1 MKNKKRLFRFIK
13 KNKKKYKLL
22 DDNEPFYTNA
32 IYNKKKLLKSKSFIK
47 YKNPNLNL
55 HFITKIF
62 LTAILLILFLSFKK
76 NKKRNKIENKNVYK
90 IENKNVYKI
99 ENINGNKNE
108 NKKNYYA
115 CFSGMGKKENRYL
128 RELIEYYLK
137 LGVGKFILGDNNL
150 PNTEKFAD
158 VIQDYIND
166 GTVDVIELFGSSFGQ
181 GALNNVTYEKYN
193 KQCKWMLFLDFDEF
207 LEVHFEDKK
216 SLLLKDFLENKI
228 FDKCEAILFNV
239 LVHTDNNLVHYDNRP
254 LNVRFTEPNYELEAN
269 RLVKA
274 IVRGNLSKIIYL
286 DGRPN
291 NSPDRGVEICD
302 SKGRK
307 IERYDP
313 YFLDPPVYDYGYLKH
328 YTTKTAEEY
337 ITKILRGQPG
347 NIPHDVNYRIELFFK
362 FNKYSDEKMKIFE
375 DYFHR
380 KFNHINN

>member
-1 MKNKKRLFRFIK
+1 MKNQKRLILFNK

-22 DDNEPFYTNA
+22 DEAQPFYTKV
-32 IYNKKKLLKSKSFIK
+32 IYKNKKLLKSKILVKTNKSNLILFFIMK
-47 YKNPNLNL
+47 V
-55 HFITKIF
+55 F
-62 LTAILLILFLSFKK
+62 LIVILLILYIFIKK
-76 NKKRNKIENKNVYK
+76 NKKRNTNNIRNRNKEK
-90 IENKNVYKI
+90 E
-99 ENINGNKNE
+99 
-108 NKKNYYA
+108 NYYA

-137 LGVGKFILGDNNL
+137 LGVEKFILGDNNL

-158 VIQDYIND
+158 VIQDYINN
-166 GTVDVIELFGSSFGQ
+166 GIVDIVELFGSTFGQ

-254 LNVRFTEPNYELEAN
+254 LNERFTEPNYDLEAN
-269 RLVKA
+269 SLVKA
-274 IVRGNLSKIIYL
+274 IVRGNLNKTIYL
-286 DGRPN
+286 DGKPN
-291 NSPDRGVEICD
+291 NSPVKGVEICD

-313 YFLDPPVYDYGYLKH
+313 YYLDPPVFDYGYLKH

-337 ITKILRGQPG
+337 ITKILRGTPG
-347 NIPHDVNYRIELFFK
+347 GHTNNVDYRVKLFFK
-362 FNKYSDEKMKIFE
+362 FNKYSEEKMKIFE
-375 DYFHR
+375 NYFRR
-380 KFNHINN
+380 KFHVRIYN

>member
-1 MKNKKRLFRFIK
+1 MKNQKRLILFNK

-22 DDNEPFYTNA
+22 DEAQPFYTKV
-32 IYNKKKLLKSKSFIK
+32 IYKNKKLLKSKK
-47 YKNPNLNL
+47 LVKPNKSNL
-55 HFITKIF
+55 ILF
-62 LTAILLILFLSFKK
+62 LIMKVFLIVILLILYIF
-76 NKKRNKIENKNVYK
+76 I
-90 IENKNVYKI
+90 
-99 ENINGNKNE
+99 
-108 NKKNYYA
+108 KNYYA

-137 LGVGKFILGDNNL
+137 LGVEKFILGDNNL

-158 VIQDYIND
+158 VIQDYINN
-166 GTVDVIELFGSSFGQ
+166 GIVDIVELFGSTFGQ

-239 LVHTDNNLVHYDNRP
+239 LVHTDNNLVP
-254 LNVRFTEPNYELEAN
+254 
-269 RLVKA
+269 VK
-274 IVRGNLSKIIYL
+274 
-286 DGRPN
+286 
-291 NSPDRGVEICD
+291 GVEICD

-313 YFLDPPVYDYGYLKH
+313 YYLDPPVFDYGYLKH

-337 ITKILRGQPG
+337 ITKILRGTPG
-347 NIPHDVNYRIELFFK
+347 GHPNNVDYRVELFFK
-362 FNKYSDEKMKIFE
+362 FNKYSEEKMKIFE
-375 DYFHR
+375 NYFRR
-380 KFNHINN
+380 KFHVRINN

>member
-1 MKNKKRLFRFIK
+1 MKNQKRLILFNK

-22 DDNEPFYTNA
+22 DEAQPFYTKV
-32 IYNKKKLLKSKSFIK
+32 IYKNKKLLKSKK
-47 YKNPNLNL
+47 LVKPNKSNL
-55 HFITKIF
+55 ILF
-62 LTAILLILFLSFKK
+62 LIMKVFLIVILLILYIFIKK
-76 NKKRNKIENKNVYK
+76 NKKRNRNNIRNRNKEK
-90 IENKNVYKI
+90 E
-99 ENINGNKNE
+99 
-108 NKKNYYA
+108 NYYA

-137 LGVGKFILGDNNL
+137 LGVEKFILGDNNL

-158 VIQDYIND
+158 VIQDYINN
-166 GTVDVIELFGSSFGQ
+166 GIVDIVELFGSTFGQ

-254 LNVRFTEPNYELEAN
+254 LNERFTEPNYDLEAN
-269 RLVKA
+269 SLVKA
-274 IVRGNLSKIIYL
+274 IVRGNLNKTIYL
-286 DGRPN
+286 DGKPN
-291 NSPDRGVEICD
+291 NSPVKGVEICD

-313 YFLDPPVYDYGYLKH
+313 YYLDPPVFDYGYLKH

-337 ITKILRGQPG
+337 ITKILRGTPG
-347 NIPHDVNYRIELFFK
+347 GHPNNMDYRVELFFK
-362 FNKYSDEKMKIFE
+362 FNKYSEEKMKIFE
-375 DYFHR
+375 NYFRR
-380 KFNHINN
+380 KFHVRINN

>member
-1 MKNKKRLFRFIK
+1 MKNRKRLLWLNN

-22 DDNEPFYTNA
+22 DEGEPFYTKA
-32 IYNKKKLLKSKSFIK
+32 IYKRKMLLKSRKFLKSHKPNSNLYFIMK
-47 YKNPNLNL
+47 L
-55 HFITKIF
+55 FFVI
-62 LTAILLILFLSFKK
+62 ILLILFLSFKK
-76 NKKRNKIENKNVYK
+76 NKKKKKKKINNY
-90 IENKNVYKI
+90 
-99 ENINGNKNE
+99 
-108 NKKNYYA
+108 NYYA
-115 CFSGMGKKENRYL
+115 CFSGMGKKENKYL
-128 RELIEYYLK
+128 RELVEYYLK
-137 LGVGKFILGDNNL
+137 LGVEKFILGDNNL

-181 GALNNVTYEKYN
+181 SALNNVTYEKYN

-254 LNVRFTEPNYELEAN
+254 LNVRFTEPNYNLEAN
-269 RLVKA
+269 NLVKA
-274 IVRGNLSKIIYL
+274 IVRGNLNKTIFV
-286 DGRPN
+286 DGKPN
-291 NSPDRGVEICD
+291 NSPVEGVEICD

-307 IERYDP
+307 IEKYNS
-313 YFLDPPVYDYGYLKH
+313 YFLIPPVFDYGYLKH

-337 ITKILRGQPG
+337 ITKILKGIPG
-347 NIPHDVNYRIELFFK
+347 NLPNNVEDRVKLFFK
-362 FNKYSDEKMKIFE
+362 FNKYSEEKMKVFE

-380 KFNHINN
+380 KFHVPINN